1 MNFYFNSENAMEQL
15 FEGLRH
21 QPFAKHLGLSP
32 SRFSQKLYK
41 KTVNGYPQSF
51 TNDEKKELK
60 SFLLFMA
67 DSIVHEVEKI

>member
-1 MNFYFNSENAMEQL
+1 MKHI
-15 FEGLRH
+15 FEGLKH

-32 SRFSQKLYK
+32 SQFSQKLHE
-41 KTVNGYPQSF
+41 KTINGYPQSF
-51 TNDEKKELK
+51 SADEKKDLK

>member
-1 MNFYFNSENAMEQL
+1 MKQL

-21 QPFAKHLGLSP
+21 QPFANHLGLSP
-32 SRFSQKLYK
+32 SRFSQKLYE

-51 TNDEKKELK
+51 TADEKKELK
-60 SFLLFMA
+60 NFLLFMA